1 MKPTELAILLSE
13 GEGSMLE
20 YKESLSASFARSLVA
35 LANTVGGK
43 ILLGVRDDGSI
54 RGIKDSNEVR
64 ARIQDIARNC
74 DPAIDLT
81 VESVAGV
88 LVVSVHQSSAKP
100 VQCSDGFFWRQG
112 AGTQKLTREEL
123 RDFFRSE
130 GSVRFDLAQCRKFR
144 YPADFDR
151 AKFKAWL
158 RLAKISTRARA
169 EDVLVN
175 IEVAERSGRKLIFR
189 HAGVLLF
196 AKHVRRF
203 VNHGYI
209 TCLLASGTGKA
220 NILDRKD
227 FDGGI
232 VADIEDAMRF
242 IERNTRASWSLEA
255 VQRTNVSDYPLKALR
270 EAITNAVVHRD
281 WFVDGSNVFVE
292 IYDDR
297 IEVSNPGG
305 LPKGMTLADL
315 GRKCVRR
322 NPLIADL
329 LHRIDFIE
337 KAGTGIRRI
346 RDEVRTWGGPAPLFE
361 TTGFFT
367 TTIYPIANVR
377 TQMAIISESEVG
389 AQSRAQSRAQ
399 STVDRVDQSAR
410 VLVAIS
416 VHALSPRELT
426 AALGLGCK
434 SGALKRVLRE
444 LLEGELI
451 AMTIPERRTSRLQK
465 YRITQRGVQRLAERT
480 QSK

>member
-1 MKPTELAILLSE
+1 M
-13 GEGSMLE
+13 
-20 YKESLSASFARSLVA
+20 
-35 LANTVGGK
+35 
-43 ILLGVRDDGSI
+43 
-54 RGIKDSNEVR
+54 
-64 ARIQDIARNC
+64 
-74 DPAIDLT
+74 
-81 VESVAGV
+81 
-88 LVVSVHQSSAKP
+88 
-100 VQCSDGFFWRQG
+100 
-112 AGTQKLTREEL
+112 
-123 RDFFRSE
+123 
-130 GSVRFDLAQCRKFR
+130 
-144 YPADFDR
+144 
-151 AKFKAWL
+151 
-158 RLAKISTRARA
+158 
-169 EDVLVN
+169 
-175 IEVAERSGRKLIFR
+175 
-189 HAGVLLF
+189 
-196 AKHVRRF
+196 
-203 VNHGYI
+203 
-209 TCLLASGTGKA
+209 
-220 NILDRKD
+220 
-227 FDGGI
+227 
-232 VADIEDAMRF
+232 
-242 IERNTRASWSLEA
+242 
-255 VQRTNVSDYPLKALR
+255 
-270 EAITNAVVHRD
+270 VHRD

-297 IEVSNPGG
+297 IEVSNPDG

-389 AQSRAQSRAQ
+389 AQSRAQS
-399 STVDRVDQSAR
+399 TVDRVDQSVR

-416 VHALSPRELT
+416 GHALSPRELT
-426 AALGLGCK
+426 AALGLGSK

-480 QSK
+480 QLK